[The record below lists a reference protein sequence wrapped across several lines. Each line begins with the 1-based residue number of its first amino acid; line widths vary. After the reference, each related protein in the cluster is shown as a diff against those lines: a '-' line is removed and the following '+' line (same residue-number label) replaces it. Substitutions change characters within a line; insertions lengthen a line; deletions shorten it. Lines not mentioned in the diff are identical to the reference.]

1 MFFFVSLQLTI
12 MVLSNVK
19 LSDIGL
25 FQLFFLLSNEKQ
37 FPVNEQQSTAE
48 SSLLR
53 RGFKT

>member
-25 FQLFFLLSNEKQ
+25 FQLFFLLSDEKQ
-37 FPVNEQQSTAE
+37 FPVNEQ
-48 SSLLR
+48 
-53 RGFKT
+53 